1 MSPVTPEQVE
11 LFEQSKASHHD
22 IPDLLA
28 DPIAMLDRG
37 YIGPPKAKT
46 SIQQH
51 EETATHACAARK
63 GLNISEQTWNKMHED
78 RKQAERNKANK

>member
-11 LFEQSKASHHD
+11 FFEQSKTSRTE

-37 YIGPPKAKT
+37 YIGPPEAKT
-46 SIQQH
+46 ITKPH
-51 EETATHACAARK
+51 EETDTHACAARK
-63 GLNISEQTWNKMHED
+63 GLNISEQTWQKMHED
-78 RKQAERNKANK
+78 RNRAEEI